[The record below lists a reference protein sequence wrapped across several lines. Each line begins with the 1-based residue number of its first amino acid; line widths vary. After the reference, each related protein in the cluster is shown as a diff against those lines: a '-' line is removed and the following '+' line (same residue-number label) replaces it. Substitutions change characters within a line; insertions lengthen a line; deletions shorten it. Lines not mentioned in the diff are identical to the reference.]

1 MAGVEI
7 KWKLNVR
14 FCSEKIVMARLRDLK
29 PAFHS
34 VKEEER
40 YRILEAIRNNRLNA
54 LTVRRTKTVQKS
66 RQSTE
71 QKAAKELLKALIEQL
86 RSKK

>member
-1 MAGVEI
+1 
-7 KWKLNVR
+7 
-14 FCSEKIVMARLRDLK
+14 MARLRDLK